1 MKRPFAVIG
10 ITFLAALTSAS
21 VFGARAGAILACV
34 FAAGFGVSLIFSKLR
49 KEKTVPAVLIT
60 ACAAFVLYLL
70 ALQICVVPVQS
81 LSEQAAKLTGVICEA
96 PYERYGKFYY
106 ELETR
111 KIELPDVPQE
121 IKILLSSPSP
131 IDADFYDEVTCTAA
145 FYKPT
150 AGSSGRYMAK
160 GIYLLASVQQGGK
173 ISVRETQDK
182 PPYYYA
188 LCARKAVTDK
198 IYTYMPSEEASLAA
212 ALLLGDKYCLD
223 QNLKEDFNKSGTG
236 HLIVVSGL
244 HMAVVEGCIY
254 FVLLKLTRR
263 KKLAAAVSIVG
274 ILLFMALTAFTPS
287 VMRSGIMLIVYMLAQ
302 LFNRTSDSLNSIGI
316 AALVLTAF
324 NPFAAGDTGL
334 LMSFCA
340 TLGIILFF
348 PAMDGYICGKLEKLR
363 FGRKA
368 VHFILSILLVS
379 LSATVAAF
387 PVMFYAFGSFSLYF
401 LLSNL
406 LLIWAAQLLL
416 YCCLPMVLLSFA
428 GPLSFLAFPF
438 AFAATCVSAYMIQTA
453 VFIAKLP
460 YAYIS
465 MDQKFLSLW
474 FAATLLMIAMGIL
487 SNRGFRPVKLI
498 VPLSLVVLLCGCA
511 TFAAFQRDAVHL
523 RVFDAG
529 DGISAVLEKNGKTA
543 LLACGGDIYS
553 SPLLWFYDDKPEPPD
568 FMLVASGKR
577 LKSYAADLTNEIDVE
592 NILLYDTSSNKTL
605 KEDLAEIGGRIET
618 FTDSRRVLLWND
630 VKLETAA
637 IGGNVW
643 TFVQTKQKSLLVC
656 PDGGSFS
663 DIPAAWRKADICI
676 VSIPPEHVELLNAG
690 CTVISS
696 SEEKAPAIAQLLA
709 PYQERLT
716 APAVNGDTL
725 IQLYKP

>member
-1 MKRPFAVIG
+1 MKRPFAIIG
-10 ITFLAALTSAS
+10 ITFLAALASAS
-21 VFGARAGAILACV
+21 VFGARAGAVLACA
-34 FAAGFGVSLIFSKLR
+34 FAASFAVSLFFSKLR
-49 KEKTVPAVLIT
+49 KEKTVPAALIT

-70 ALQICVVPVQS
+70 AVQMWVVSVQA
-81 LSEQAAKLTGVICEA
+81 LDGKAGRVTGVISEA
-96 PYERYGKFYY
+96 PYERYGRFYY
-106 ELETR
+106 ELETS
-111 KIELPDVPQE
+111 KIELPDVPQK
-121 IKILLSSPSP
+121 IKILLSSPNP
-131 IDADFYDEVTCTAA
+131 IDADFYDEVTCEAD
-145 FYKPT
+145 FYQPA

-160 GIYLLASVQQGGK
+160 GIYLLAAVQQGGK
-173 ISVRETQDK
+173 VSVRETQEK

-188 LCARKAVTDK
+188 LCARKAVTGK
-198 IYTYMPSEEASLAA
+198 IYTYMPSEEASLAS

-223 QNLKEDFNKSGTG
+223 QNLKEDFNQSGTG

-244 HMAVVEGCIY
+244 HMAVVEGCVY
-254 FVLLKLTRR
+254 FILFKLTRR

-324 NPFAAGDTGL
+324 NPFAAGEIGF

-348 PAMDGYICGKLEKLR
+348 PAMDSYICGKLEKLR

-368 VHFILSILLVS
+368 VHFVLSVLLVS

-387 PVMFYAFGSFSLYF
+387 PVMLYAFASFSLYF

-406 LLIWAAQLLL
+406 LLVWAAQLLL
-416 YCCLPMVLLSFA
+416 CCCLPMVLLSFA

-438 AFAATCVSAYMIQTA
+438 AFAATCISAYMIQTA

-465 MDQKFLSLW
+465 IDQKFLNLW
-474 FAATLLMIAMGIL
+474 FAATLLMIAVGIL
-487 SNRGFRPVKLI
+487 SKRGFRPVKLI
-498 VPLSLVVLLCGCA
+498 VPLSLLVLLCGCA
-511 TFAAFQRDAVHL
+511 TYTAFQWNAVNL

-529 DGISAVLEKNGKTA
+529 DGICAVLEKNGKTA
-543 LLACGGDIYS
+543 LLACGGNRYNP
-553 SPLLWFYDDKPEPPD
+553 PLFRYYEEKSDPVD
-568 FMLVASGKR
+568 FMLIASGKR

-605 KEDLAEIGGRIET
+605 KEDLTEINGRIDS
-618 FTDSRRVLLWND
+618 FHDSRRVLLWGD

-637 IGGNVW
+637 YGGNVW
-643 TFVQTKQKSLLVC
+643 TFVQTKQRSLLVC
-656 PDGGSFS
+656 PDGGSFA
-663 DIPAAWRKADICI
+663 DIPAAWRKADICL
-676 VSIPPEHVELLNAG
+676 VSDPPEYIEFLNAG

-696 SEEKAPAIAQLLA
+696 SDEKAPVIAQLLA